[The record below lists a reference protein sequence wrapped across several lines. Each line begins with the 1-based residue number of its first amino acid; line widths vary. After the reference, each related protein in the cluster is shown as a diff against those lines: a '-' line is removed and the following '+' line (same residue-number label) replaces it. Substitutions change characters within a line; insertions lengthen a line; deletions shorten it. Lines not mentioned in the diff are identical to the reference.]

1 MVTLVAYYVSELA
14 PAPDRKAEITKSDV
28 ERYFKAAGFNLPS
41 DATFTLNNAK
51 NAGYLDSAGAGQYRL
66 NPVGYNLV
74 AHRMGG
80 AAEEEGPIARKA
92 AAKRRSR
99 KAKKAAR
106 TKK

>member
-1 MVTLVAYYVSELA
+1 LWPTTFRKLA
-14 PAPDRKAEITKSDV
+14 PTPDRKAEITKSDV
-28 ERYFKAAGFNLPS
+28 ERYFKAAGFNLPA

-74 AHRMGG
+74 AHRMGSD
-80 AAEEEGPIARKA
+80 AEEERRPIARKA
-92 AAKRRSR
+92 GGKRRAG

-106 TKK
+106 TRK